1 MYLRR
6 RQEMHTNKDYLDAM
20 NRMNKDLAPDNRD
33 YFKKLRE
40 YMGMASLIKDEISIN
55 QQLYQMHLDF
65 MNAQEDGMSAEEF
78 FGNDPKTMADQ
89 LLEEIQRTS
98 FKTLLQYVGIVA
110 VIMWGSRYLSD
121 FNKATP
127 VVVNPALYLFD
138 LILVF
143 SLVMLLFKVIQISV
157 YRKNNSKK
165 LEWMET
171 VIAAL
176 VFIVF
181 IIIYLRADQFI
192 PMVLP
197 FTISPPWNII
207 LFLIVLLSAVFLF
220 WKGSKILKQAE

>member
-1 MYLRR
+1 
-6 RQEMHTNKDYLDAM
+6 MHTNKDYLDAM

-220 WKGSKILKQAE
+220 WKGSKIMKQAE

>member
-1 MYLRR
+1 
-6 RQEMHTNKDYLDAM
+6 
-20 NRMNKDLAPDNRD
+20 
-33 YFKKLRE
+33 
-40 YMGMASLIKDEISIN
+40 MGMASLIKDEISIN

-220 WKGSKILKQAE
+220 WKGSKIMKQAE